1 MSASDWISR
10 FQSLLAEAMQVKT
23 TLVHAAEGLPGF
35 QFDETMT
42 GLCYLTGGDLPASV
56 PVPAGEHK
64 LRLRLHAQASSLGDY
79 LRGGRTTL
87 TGTASIDGVVD
98 EAPIDGSLFI
108 WPHRRIIRYELGFPV
123 GGHRLQIV
131 GQKDVRLLDFSH
143 TMTTLPAKL
152 LDEHG
157 AELGHCT
164 VVFDWADLPSFLG
177 SFRPLHGRPAPAPA
191 SA

>member
-10 FQSLLAEAMQVKT
+10 FQSLVASTMQMKT
-23 TLVHAAEGLPGF
+23 TLIQAAEQLPGF

-42 GLCYLTGGDLPASV
+42 GLAYFTGGDLPG
-56 PVPAGEHK
+56 GEHRVRLQ
-64 LRLRLHAQASSLGDY
+64 LRATAPSLGDY

-87 TGTASIDGVVD
+87 KGTASIDGVTED
-98 EAPIDGSLFI
+98 APLDGSLWI
-108 WPHRRIIRYELGFPV
+108 WPHRRVIRYELGFPV
-123 GGHRLQIV
+123 GGHRVQIV

-152 LDEHG
+152 FDEHG

-177 SFRPLHGRPAPAPA
+177 SFRPLHGRAEPSPA

>member
-10 FQSLLAEAMQVKT
+10 FQSLLAGAVRVKS
-23 TLVHAAEGLPGF
+23 TLAHAAEGLPGF

-42 GLCYLTGGDLPASV
+42 GLCYLTGGDLPS
-56 PVPAGEHK
+56 GEHK
-64 LRLRLHAQASSLGDY
+64 LRLRLRAQASSLGGY
-79 LRGGRTTL
+79 LRDGRTTL
-87 TGTASIDGVVD
+87 TGTASIDGVAD

-123 GGHRLQIV
+123 PGGVQRLQIV

-177 SFRPLHGRPAPAPA
+177 SFRPLHGRLAHAPA